1 MSTRSQSSTKFQIS
15 NRFQQYE
22 WLKPLMVLIVLFI
35 ACIFFSPESSKG
47 ANIFLKPENLA
58 NIMRQLSE
66 IGIIAVGMT
75 LVILTGGIDLSVGSV
90 LALSAVL
97 TAFGLM
103 DWQLG
108 VTVSFLL
115 AMLSGIAA

>member
-1 MSTRSQSSTKFQIS
+1 MYKKFLTYAS
-15 NRFQQYE
+15 ENE
-22 WLKPLMVLIVLFI
+22 WVRPLVVLTALFI
-35 ACIFFSPESSKG
+35 LCIIFSPVSFKG
-47 ANIFLKPENLA
+47 NNIFLKPENLA

-90 LALSAVL
+90 LGLSAVV

-108 VTVSFLL
+108 MPVTLL
-115 AMLSGIAA
+115 